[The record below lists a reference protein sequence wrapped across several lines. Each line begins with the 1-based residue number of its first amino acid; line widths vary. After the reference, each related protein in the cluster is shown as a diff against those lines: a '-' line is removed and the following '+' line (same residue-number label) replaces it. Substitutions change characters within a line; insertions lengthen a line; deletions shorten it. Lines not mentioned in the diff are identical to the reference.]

1 MKSIK
6 KHGNL
11 YSITFPYEQSLVDI
25 IADLPTASWNPKH
38 SVWTVSARYTNDL
51 HEFAESY
58 GFPLDVF
65 AEEETKKP
73 KQIAR
78 RIYPYKKQAIVEFEY
93 NEEVIAAIKFL
104 PGKKWDTKDKRW
116 TASITQ
122 ELMQFAFRF
131 SFDLHQDL
139 RDELEGNISSA
150 ANLLESSSAVDADIE
165 ISRLTGELMPYQK
178 AGVKYAIE
186 TRRCFIADQMGLG
199 KTIQAIAAIEKEE
212 AYPVFVVCPKSLKEN
227 WSREWKK
234 WAPHREVKI
243 LNSKDEVTKADVIIT
258 NYDIVT
264 KFVGALKFMN
274 LKAMIC
280 DESHYVKNPAATRT
294 KNVMQIAK
302 YVPQSGMVLLLSGT
316 PITNAPQE
324 IVSQLDIL
332 GVLGKFGGKW
342 AFLKRYAG
350 AYYDGYHWD
359 TSGATNTNELNIR
372 LRQICYIRR
381 IKEDVL
387 KDLPAKSRNIVTVT
401 GSATE
406 MMSYMR
412 AEKDLISF
420 LAENGYKAKDSAQHL
435 VKTGVLKK
443 LATEAKLEAT
453 YEWIDSFLESTD
465 RKLVVFAH
473 NVSVVDTLAKKYG
486 GLRVSGKDEMAARQN
501 AIDTFQNDANARV
514 IVLNLQAGS
523 VGITLTAASDVLFV
537 QQDWTPAIHDQAEDR
552 CHRYGQVNN
561 VQVYYI
567 MCAGTIDE
575 DIYELIEQKRG
586 VVDSVTDGNSEV
598 SHSVLADLMRRI
610 SQRSGVN

>member
-1 MKSIK
+1 
-6 KHGNL
+6 
-11 YSITFPYEQSLVDI
+11 
-25 IADLPTASWNPKH
+25 
-38 SVWTVSARYTNDL
+38 
-51 HEFAESY
+51 
-58 GFPLDVF
+58 
-65 AEEETKKP
+65 
-73 KQIAR
+73 
-78 RIYPYKKQAIVEFEY
+78 
-93 NEEVIAAIKFL
+93 
-104 PGKKWDTKDKRW
+104 
-116 TASITQ
+116 
-122 ELMQFAFRF
+122 
-131 SFDLHQDL
+131 
-139 RDELEGNISSA
+139 
-150 ANLLESSSAVDADIE
+150 
-165 ISRLTGELMPYQK
+165 
-178 AGVKYAIE
+178 
-186 TRRCFIADQMGLG
+186 
-199 KTIQAIAAIEKEE
+199 
-212 AYPVFVVCPKSLKEN
+212 
-227 WSREWKK
+227 
-234 WAPHREVKI
+234 
-243 LNSKDEVTKADVIIT
+243 
-258 NYDIVT
+258 
-264 KFVGALKFMN
+264 MN

-473 NVSVVDTLAKKYG
+473 NVSIVDTLAKKYG

>member
-11 YSITFPYEQSLVDI
+11 YSIVFPYEQSLVDI

-38 SVWTVSARYTNDL
+38 SVWTVSSRYIKDL
-51 HEFAESY
+51 QEFAESY
-58 GFPLDVF
+58 GFPLDAFNV
-65 AEEETKKP
+65 EDKPKP

-93 NEEVIAAIKFL
+93 NEEVIEAIKSL

-116 TASITQ
+116 TANITQ

-131 SFDLHQDL
+131 SFDVDA
-139 RDELEGNISSA
+139 EIKNEMEGSITSA
-150 ANLLESSSAVDADIE
+150 ADRLESSSATDADIE
-165 ISRLTGELMPYQK
+165 ISGLTGELMPYQK

-199 KTIQAIAAIEKEE
+199 KTIQAIAAIEQEN
-212 AYPVFVVCPKSLKEN
+212 AYPVIVVCPKSLKEN
-227 WSREWKK
+227 WSREWNK

-258 NYDIVT
+258 NYDIIT
-264 KFVGALKFMN
+264 RFVGALKFVN
-274 LKAMIC
+274 LKSMIC
-280 DESHYVKNPAATRT
+280 DESHYVKNPSATRT

-359 TSGATNTNELNIR
+359 TSGASNTNELNIR

-387 KDLPAKSRNIVTVT
+387 KDLPEKSRNIVAVT
-401 GSATE
+401 GSPSQMLA
-406 MMSYMR
+406 YMR
-412 AEKDLISF
+412 AEKDLVSF

-435 VKTGVLKK
+435 LKTGVLKK
-443 LATEAKLEAT
+443 LATEAKMDAT
-453 YEWIDSFLESTD
+453 YEWIDLFLESTD

-473 NVSVVDTLAKKYG
+473 NVSIVDTLAKKYG
-486 GLRVSGKDEMAARQN
+486 GLRVSGKDEMDARQH
-501 AIDTFQNDANARV
+501 AIDTFQNDPKARV

-552 CHRYGQVNN
+552 CHRYGQTNN

-586 VVDSVTDGNSEV
+586 IVNSVTDGNTEV

-610 SQRSGVN
+610 SQRSSGS